1 MYMGERRIC
10 DHCHKNDAAMS
21 YERIKDGVKSTEYY
35 CLPCYE
41 QLFVKIAEAK
51 ETPRMSACPYCGTSV
66 QKIHTKKIVGCSYC
80 YQTLYEEI
88 APVIV
93 KMQGDCC
100 GHRGKRPPL
109 SEVDK
114 RIFAGMTF
122 SDEEEKEK
130 KRAEMEQRERF
141 SRQKNE
147 MQKLINYHS
156 GNKERQQEYIDKLD
170 RMERRGVVEEEIVW

>member
-1 MYMGERRIC
+1 
-10 DHCHKNDAAMS
+10 MS
-21 YERIKDGVKSTEYY
+21 YERIKDKVKAMEYY

-41 QLFVKIAEAK
+41 QLFVQIAEKK
-51 ETPRMSACPYCGTSV
+51 ESQVVNVCPYCGVSV
-66 QKIHTKKIVGCSYC
+66 QQFHASKIVGCSYC
-80 YQTLYEEI
+80 YQTLYTEI

-93 KMQGDCC
+93 KMQGDYC

-114 RIFAGMTF
+114 KIFAGMTF
-122 SDEEEKEK
+122 FDEEAKEK
-130 KRAEMEQRERF
+130 QRAEMEQRERF

-147 MQKLINYHS
+147 MQKLIDYHS